1 MVSSENKTIVMIGL
15 MGAGKT
21 SIGRRLA
28 KELQLPFVDIDQE
41 IEKEQGLAVSEIF
54 DLKGEKE
61 FRDMELKTIKRV
73 LEGPRQVMATGGG
86 AFINDEIRKLIK
98 EKAISVWLKADID
111 VLVERVSR
119 KNTRPLLEKGDKKAI
134 MADLMAKR
142 YPIYEEADII
152 VQSDDGPHNIV
163 VDKIINKIRLD

>member
-1 MVSSENKTIVMIGL
+1 MIGL